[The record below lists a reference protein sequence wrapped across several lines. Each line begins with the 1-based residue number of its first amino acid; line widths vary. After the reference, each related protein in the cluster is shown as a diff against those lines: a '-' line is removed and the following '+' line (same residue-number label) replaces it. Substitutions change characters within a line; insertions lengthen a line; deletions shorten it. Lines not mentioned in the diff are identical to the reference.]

1 MDPISIIGTAG
12 AIANILDIISKTIS
26 AIRQLREEWNE
37 ADFRFLSLTTQ
48 LTALRNALVTIQA
61 WIGTEI
67 DDLYHQ
73 FVIDLDNSISCCKI
87 LIGKID
93 AILSSLHRT
102 PFETLNFS
110 GKEKVVFGG
119 RSINDVWNMI
129 QNQTS
134 AFTLLLAAV
143 NGLVC
148 P

>member
-1 MDPISIIGTAG
+1 MDPISIIETAG
-12 AIANILDIISKTIS
+12 AIANILDVISKTIS

-61 WIGTEI
+61 WISTEI
-67 DDLYHQ
+67 DDLYHR
-73 FVIDLDNSISCCKI
+73 FVIDFDNSISCCKT
-87 LIGKID
+87 LIGKTD

-102 PFETLNFS
+102 PSETLNFS
-110 GKEKVVFGG
+110 GKAKLVFGG

-129 QNQTS
+129 QTQTS
-134 AFTLLLAAV
+134 ACTLLLTDM

>member
-1 MDPISIIGTAG
+1 
-12 AIANILDIISKTIS
+12 
-26 AIRQLREEWNE
+26 
-37 ADFRFLSLTTQ
+37 

-61 WIGTEI
+61 WISTEI

-73 FVIDLDNSISCCKI
+73 FVIDLDDSIFCCKI

-93 AILSSLHRT
+93 AILSSLQRT

-110 GKEKVVFGG
+110 GKAKLVFGG